1 MFAVTFAVER
11 ENLRRNSIEKEAI
24 VTDRYDRTFVGFQR
38 FFERFSGRNIEVI
51 RRLVKHQDVDSG
63 INEFGER
70 ESSLLSTRQ
79 IADVLVDVIA
89 REEKLSQK
97 RTQFAGSRRRRRD
110 PTQLH
115 DDFVSIVEV
124 FQLLRVI
131 ADFDF
136 AAPTDLDRQR
146 WNLYED
152 HFQGSCFA
160 GSVRSHQADAHAAGD
175 G

>member
-24 VTDRYDRTFVGFQR
+24 LTDCYDRTFVGFQR
-38 FFERFSGRNIEVI
+38 FFERFPRRNIEMI

-79 IADVLVDVIA
+79 IAYVLVNVIA
-89 REEKLSQK
+89 REQKLSQE
-97 RTQFAGSRRRRRD
+97 RTQLAGGCRRWRD

-115 DDFVSIVEV
+115 DNFVSIVEV
-124 FQLLRVI
+124 FQLLRVVT
-131 ADFDF
+131 DFDF
-136 AAPTDLDRQR
+136 TAPTKLSR
-146 WNLYED
+146 
-152 HFQGSCFA
+152 
-160 GSVRSHQADAHAAGD
+160 
-175 G
+175 